1 MKCYVK
7 SKSTFQ
13 TIAQRDADG
22 FDLVLDSAQVEQSSV
37 TILGEDSP
45 SFLNGNWLIIDGELY
60 RIDTVSPSKGKTAV
74 KLAPVDTFFSRPLLY
89 EEMNAAT
96 IGAFIAGIIT
106 AEWVQQSD
114 TVYAAPYIT
123 VTSTDTTPFEQPET
137 DDNGIYNLADYIRY
151 VRAAHNIVM
160 RWAYSGDTLFLYITK
175 QAVSVNP
182 LVLNDGHTQLVN
194 SDFSSTALAKLTVFI
209 ATDTGQKDEDDNPIM
224 DVTTAYYYLDTD
236 GNVTDTE
243 PVNRAAGEW
252 GAITISGDDD
262 PQEKAAEAFAGNE
275 ESRKIELYSDVQMMV
290 GDRAK
295 IRLNGEVIESTVM
308 GIYRK
313 STEIRTRYKLGDLK
327 TTLTEKI
334 ATMTGGT
341 TTVVRSGGGSYVLTQ
356 QDKEDIADI
365 VLAELPTWTGG
376 SY

>member
-7 SKSTFQ
+7 SKDTFQ

-45 SFLNGNWLIIDGELY
+45 SFLNGNWLLINGELY
-60 RIDTVSPSKGKTAV
+60 RIDTVSPSKGKTTV

-89 EEMNAAT
+89 EESSAAT
-96 IGAFIAGIIT
+96 IGAYIAGIIT

-123 VTSTDTTPFEQPET
+123 VASTDTTPFEKPET

-151 VRAAHNIVM
+151 VRAAHNVVM

-175 QAVSVNP
+175 QAISVNP
-182 LVLNDGHTQLVN
+182 LVITDGHTQLIN

-209 ATDTGQKDEDDNPIM
+209 TTDTGQTDADDNPIIT
-224 DVTTAYYYLDTD
+224 VTTAYYYLDTD

-243 PVNRAAGEW
+243 PVNRAIGDW
-252 GAITISGDDD
+252 GAITISDEDD
-262 PQEKAAEAFAGNE
+262 PQEKAAEAFAANE

-290 GDRAK
+290 GDKAK
-295 IRLNGEVIESTVM
+295 LRLNGEVIESTVT

-313 STEIRTRYKLGDLK
+313 SSEIRTRYKLGDMK

-334 ATMTGGT
+334 SALGG
-341 TTVVRSGGGSYVLTQ
+341 
-356 QDKEDIADI
+356 
-365 VLAELPTWTGG
+365 
-376 SY
+376 